1 MSVYST
7 VARNTLWSA
16 ISTSGGLLSGLVTSI
31 VLARALGPSVIG
43 QYHYWIWV
51 TGLLVLIASPGP
63 AHAMTKFGAELL
75 GKQDRQTASTLF
87 AWLLLAE
94 LALGS
99 LAAGAALLYAWATRS
114 SDPSTD
120 LVAFVIVALS
130 VVPGVVERLLLAAA
144 KGTQDFRFLSLA
156 SLAGNLFYAVFAIA
170 AVSLGFGIHTLLV
183 ILLAR
188 RIVTLTLVGWQLP
201 TYYTLRGA
209 LRFPFGN
216 GSIRWGLAVPPE
228 LRRRLFLYCRD
239 VTLILVIDT
248 ILYERSELFFL
259 RRFATDADIA
269 FYSQSFDLALKAM
282 AIPAIFSGVLFP
294 TFASLAGQRGAGE
307 LPERFKALHLS
318 SYRVLALIAMPIGLG
333 GAAIAPALVQ
343 LYGPEFLPM
352 SRVLSILLVGNIVG
366 ALATVSST
374 ILHSVDEQNF
384 IVRLGIVV
392 ALLNIGFN
400 LLLIPRYGAIGAAFG
415 NSGSQ
420 VISGVVGITFTTRR
434 LNLSFPL
441 RSIGRIALAALSA
454 AAIAWLINAWL
465 GGLVLAI
472 AAGILAYPVVLRLFT
487 ALDATDHALL
497 SRLSPYLPG
506 KLTPAYQSLVDFL
519 APQMSE

>member
-1 MSVYST
+1 MSLFST
-7 VARNTLWSA
+7 VATNTLWSA
-16 ISTSGGLLSGLVTSI
+16 LSTLGSLLFGLVTSI

-144 KGTQDFRFLSLA
+144 KGTQEFRYLSQANLG
-156 SLAGNLFYAVFAIA
+156 GNLFYAVCAIT
-170 AVSLGFGIHTLLV
+170 AVMLGFGIHALLL

-188 RIVTLTLVGWQLP
+188 RIVTILLIGRQLP
-201 TYYTLRGA
+201 TYYTVRGA
-209 LRFPFGN
+209 LRF
-216 GSIRWGLAVPPE
+216 AVPPA

-248 ILYERSELFFL
+248 VVYERSELYFL
-259 RRFATDADIA
+259 KRFATDSDIA

-352 SRVLSILLVGNIVG
+352 SRVLSVLLVGNIVG

-374 ILHSVDEQNF
+374 ILHSVDKQTF
-384 IVRLGIVV
+384 HRAARHSCGAPKYRLQSSSDPKIWCDWRRVRQL
-392 ALLNIGFN
+392 
-400 LLLIPRYGAIGAAFG
+400 
-415 NSGSQ
+415 
-420 VISGVVGITFTTRR
+420 
-434 LNLSFPL
+434 
-441 RSIGRIALAALSA
+441 
-454 AAIAWLINAWL
+454 W
-465 GGLVLAI
+465 
-472 AAGILAYPVVLRLFT
+472 
-487 ALDATDHALL
+487 
-497 SRLSPYLPG
+497 
-506 KLTPAYQSLVDFL
+506 
-519 APQMSE
+519 